1 MPITAA
7 DLAGTSAASRAAA
20 RAALVAY
27 LQDLF
32 PTLSVRSGP
41 LADLALG
48 IAGAAL
54 AAVEDR
60 AAAVTASVDPETAL
74 AEGGYD
80 PDLLTAILAGR
91 GVTRRAAA
99 TATGSAGIK
108 FSDDTRRTV
117 QAGFRLKTAD
127 GVYYVAS
134 AATRLLPTTETA
146 TATGDVVLV
155 AYPGGG
161 YVGVVPVAAAA
172 TGAAGNRPAGTALT
186 ADSPLSGQTAAFL
199 TEDADGGA
207 DAETDAAL
215 LARLPAAQAPL
226 TVASADGAAGV
237 VEAAAPAVTA
247 VATLGFGQEGM
258 SRGRSVLT
266 GQGPGCLDVW
276 VREAGLLRTYLT
288 VTATLVDA
296 GGVWQFSVG
305 VDDAPG
311 WLFLERV
318 VQKDAFQATGYQPS
332 TISLGYDLT
341 GAAVLPNV
349 TTPAD
354 AAMSRYMTGTF
365 RFVDPDTSTSGLT
378 VNVSTRQYTAVLRGL
393 GGIEAAQAA
402 VEDPDAAASGGD
414 CLVRGACPVMVSVTA
429 LARAPTGVELTAPQ
443 VATAVAAAV
452 NATGINN
459 RLSAAEVVARA
470 SALLPVGSYLQLSGW
485 SGIVHPTNAV
495 PVTVTGSA
503 GLEAGE
509 DYAAAVGPLTTAFY
523 ADPEGVAATIET

>member
-48 IAGAAL
+48 VAGAAL

-60 AAAVTASVDPETAL
+60 AATVTASVDPETAL

-80 PDLLTAILAGR
+80 PDLLAAILAGR
-91 GVTRRAAA
+91 GVARRPSAAA
-99 TATGSAGIK
+99 AGAAGIK
-108 FSDDTRRTV
+108 FSDDARRTV

-127 GVYYVAS
+127 GTYYAVS
-134 AATRLLPTTETA
+134 AATRLLSTTETA

-186 ADSPLSGQTAAFL
+186 ADTALSGQTAAFL
-199 TEDADGGA
+199 TEDAAGGA

-237 VEAAAPAVTA
+237 VEAAATAITA

-266 GQGPGCLDVW
+266 GQQPGCLDVW
-276 VREAGLLRTYLT
+276 VREAGLSRVYLT

-311 WLFLERV
+311 WLFLERI
-318 VQKDAFQATGYQPS
+318 VQKGAFQATGYQPS
-332 TISLGYDLT
+332 ATYPGYDLT

-349 TTPAD
+349 TTAAD

-365 RFVDPDTSTSGLT
+365 RFTDPDTSTSGLT
-378 VNVSTRQYTAVLRGL
+378 VNTSTREYTAVLRGL
-393 GGIEAAQAA
+393 ADIAAAQAA
-402 VEDPDAAASGGD
+402 VEDPGAAAGGGD
-414 CLVRGACPVMVSVTA
+414 CLVRGACPVVVTVTA
-429 LARAPTGVELTAPQ
+429 LARAPAGVTLTTAQ
-443 VATAVAAAV
+443 VASAIADAV

-495 PVTVTGSA
+495 PATVTGSA
-503 GLEAGE
+503 GLEVGE
-509 DYAAAVGPLTTAFY
+509 DYPAGLGPLTVAFY
-523 ADPEGVAATIET
+523 ADPEGVTVTVEA